1 MDINSI
7 QMFLSTIVVV
17 VSHKSTLLSRYHQNI
32 SMIVRLYGIKS
43 DAVFLSIDVNL
54 YTQGGGFVNYNVVHC
69 GFTSERPYDFVYF
82 CVNISLCDFL

>member
-1 MDINSI
+1 MKKFVLQRQIR
-7 QMFLSTIVVV
+7 TIGMMERVANR
-17 VSHKSTLLSRYHQNI
+17 T
-32 SMIVRLYGIKS
+32 
-43 DAVFLSIDVNL
+43 IDVNL